1 MRLNIA
7 ICNLKHLHIPPNYDN
22 IELFILTM
30 MILKKNIPPNSDN
43 IEKEKFLVLALPIDL
58 LTKPLL
64 PHIAWVFVIYRH
76 YHHHNRHRH
85 HPHIASTEGAF
96 RRPIA

>member
-22 IELFILTM
+22 IE
-30 MILKKNIPPNSDN
+30 NIPPNSDN

-58 LTKPLL
+58 LTQPLL

-85 HPHIASTEGAF
+85 HPI
-96 RRPIA
+96 I

>member
-7 ICNLKHLHIPPNYDN
+7 ICNLKHLH
-22 IELFILTM
+22 
-30 MILKKNIPPNSDN
+30 IPPNSDN

-85 HPHIASTEGAF
+85 HPHIASIEGAF

>member
-58 LTKPLL
+58 LTQPLL

-85 HPHIASTEGAF
+85 HPI
-96 RRPIA
+96 I